1 MSILKL
7 RESEFNPIAVGNI
20 VRRGDYMTSTVIDQ
34 TRVGNPIFGDIIE
47 SRGKYLVVPADR
59 RLPIA
64 ERDTFD
70 ECMSFIRRVVE
81 E

>member
-47 SRGKYLVVPADR
+47 VRGKYLVVPADR

>member
-1 MSILKL
+1 MNILKL

-20 VRRGDYMTSTVIDQ
+20 VRRGDYMTTTVIDQ

-47 SRGKYLVVPADR
+47 FRGKYLVVPANR
-59 RLPIA
+59 NHPIV
-64 ERDTFD
+64 ERSSFD
-70 ECMSFIRRVVE
+70 ECMSFCRRVIE